1 MFDIKKSLELSQT
14 LLAPDL
20 AADHKIHTLL
30 NAALSKLTVSQPT
43 ADIPN
48 ILWGE
53 KRFGYEKSSH
63 FQKLKPQHKEEILG
77 KLTQLNLSLSYWIE
91 KSGHNYGA
99 KMILLSDTLQEKSLY
114 ALFAAEE
121 AIHLR
126 EFQNFM
132 NFNPEWDTHQH
143 PMLEFLSKVIA
154 DGEKPTLVF
163 VVQVLLEG
171 FGMGHYNS
179 LREDCLHPGLKE
191 TYSRILRDEAAH
203 HGAGLI
209 LAPGADTSASTR
221 DQIFE
226 YTRAFI
232 HSLQSASWPVKI
244 MEEVSGVLSND
255 EKAKFLE
262 EIQYDSTLAARRVKF
277 REMIQK
283 ADRIG
288 MLERL
293 EKDKVI

>member
-20 AADHKIHTLL
+20 ASDHKIHALL
-30 NAALSKLTVSQPT
+30 NSALSKLTVSQPA
-43 ADIPN
+43 ADIPK

-63 FQKLKPQHKEEILG
+63 FQKLQAHQKEEILQ

-132 NFNPEWDTHQH
+132 SFEPEWETHQH
-143 PMLEFLSKVIA
+143 PMLEFLSQVISE
-154 DGEKPTLVF
+154 GEKPTLVF

-171 FGMGHYNS
+171 FGMGHYHS
-179 LREDCLHPGLKE
+179 LKEDCLHPGLKE
-191 TYSRILRDEAAH
+191 TYTRILRDEAAH
-203 HGAGLI
+203 HGAGII
-209 LAPGADTSASTR
+209 LAPGSETSASTR

-226 YTRAFI
+226 FTRSFI
-232 HSLQSASWPVKI
+232 KSLQSASWPLKI
-244 MEEVSGVLSND
+244 MEDVGGGLSAQ
-255 EKAKFLE
+255 EQKKFLE

-288 MLERL
+288 ILERL
-293 EKDKVI
+293 EKDKAI